1 MIRYKCNTRFKSMLS
16 LRIMSFNVGHSMIF
30 LQSAALACDQLIGK
44 IGNKTQNWIFT
55 NVIFSGYWEANKELF
70 EVINELPNYSPDYSH
85 GMKVLHILQ
94 YSGSIKVL
102 RSHVTHVV
110 TIWIL
115 YNWSDWFGK
124 SEITEGGRKN
134 VKITG
139 ME

>member
-1 MIRYKCNTRFKSMLS
+1 
-16 LRIMSFNVGHSMIF
+16 MIF
-30 LQSAALACDQLIGK
+30 LQSAALACVQLIGK
-44 IGNKTQNWIFT
+44 SRIRLNIIFT

-110 TIWIL
+110 TI
-115 YNWSDWFGK
+115 
-124 SEITEGGRKN
+124 
-134 VKITG
+134 
-139 ME
+139 